1 MDKINVGIGDYAVA
15 AEEGVLATVLGS
27 CVGVILYDK
36 LRRIG
41 GLAHVYLPDS
51 RQGKSFDPQG
61 GDTPFDRSLKY
72 ADLLVPRVVEEMAA
86 LGASPKRLVAYLV
99 GGAMLFDFPK
109 DSSLNVGLRNLEKV
123 KTALRELGLWALEV
137 KVGGSRGRK
146 VNFDVATG
154 DLLVLD
160 LPSQAPSPA

>member
-51 RQGKSFDPQG
+51 QQGKKFEPTC
-61 GDTPFDRSLKY
+61 GDTSFDRSLKY

-86 LGASPKRLVAYLV
+86 LGASTRQLVAYLV
-99 GGAMLFDFPK
+99 GGAMLFEFPK
-109 DSSLNVGLRNLEKV
+109 DSSLNVGLRNLEMV
-123 KTALRELGLWALEV
+123 KRTLREFGLWALEV
-137 KVGGSRGRK
+137 KVGGRRGRK

-154 DLLVLD
+154 DLQVQD
-160 LPSQAPSPA
+160 LPGQASSSA